1 MTWGVVFKYSRVTIV
16 ENTISNWTKL
26 QGPSFWEMIAF
37 FIGTSKFGSILLQW
51 LLTYLNLTLDAENL
65 FCLYKQKKWFLL
77 WAAQAAETIE
87 KTLYFIYST
96 ISLLFYVLCLL
107 SIVGRG
113 FLTPI
118 LWRTPIYCLPTLFSP
133 FPFTAVFVAL
143 FLWLNVSPC
152 HIWCVIL
159 LNDVK
164 DLTPTDKHTQ
174 GTLGPIDSG
183 THI

>member
-16 ENTISNWTKL
+16 ENTISNWPKL

-87 KTLYFIYST
+87 KTLYYIYST
-96 ISLLFYVLCLL
+96 ISLLFYVLFVKHSWQRVSNPHFMKNPNLLLTHPLFTLPLHCCFCCL
-107 SIVGRG
+107 
-113 FLTPI
+113 
-118 LWRTPIYCLPTLFSP
+118 
-133 FPFTAVFVAL
+133 
-143 FLWLNVSPC
+143 VSLAE
-152 HIWCVIL
+152 CVTMPYL
-159 LNDVK
+159 MCYFA
-164 DLTPTDKHTQ
+164 
-174 GTLGPIDSG
+174 
-183 THI
+183 